1 MTAGRFPMLPA
12 MACPE
17 QMIRRPLRDVS
28 AGLTLHTA
36 DYVAREE
43 RQA

>member
-1 MTAGRFPMLPA
+1 MTAGRFPISPA

-17 QMIRRPLRDVS
+17 QMIRRPLRDLG

-36 DYVAREE
+36 GYVAREE
-43 RQA
+43 RQP